1 MLQFNWNRPP
11 LPCPTSGKYRCVSS
25 VSVDVLA
32 YRFNTGH
39 IHHAKCL
46 ETSET
51 GSCSVSGNT
60 EMLVAQWVSSDPG
73 DTYVRHCGGSL
84 SVQIM
89 MAMCRI
95 LPNLMPTHFQL
106 NAKEQTVVQ
115 NTSLNNLETSPTSR
129 THKPLN
135 QWQCSFHLR
144 AALSLGKRFATKI
157 AMVMPSRQG
166 HHYSV

>member
-73 DTYVRHCGGSL
+73 DIYVRHCGGSL

-89 MAMCRI
+89 IAMCRI
-95 LPNLMPTHFQL
+95 LPIITWLRCFSPASIYSSPASTDL
-106 NAKEQTVVQ
+106 SPASTDS
-115 NTSLNNLETSPTSR
+115 SLLAFLLLE
-129 THKPLN
+129 PLPPYN
-135 QWQCSFHLR
+135 QKH
-144 AALSLGKRFATKI
+144 I
-157 AMVMPSRQG
+157 
-166 HHYSV
+166 